1 MAEKCGQHEEDSASK
16 SLLGTRFKWCPTSLH
31 NLAAAETKV
40 LQYVKSRLERFY
52 VPIPNG
58 GRIWTLKVNPRKTDA
73 FPIVMVHGFAAAA
86 GFFFLNFDALAEHRT
101 VYAFDVLGFGQSSRH
116 KFSTKPDVVEEEF
129 VDSIEEWRK
138 GVGLEKFILMGT
150 SFGGFLAA
158 SYAIK
163 HPGRVKHLILA
174 DPWGFPEKTEQAAKN
189 ISLVVLQTP
198 FWMRIIAPML
208 PHINLLAPLRLAGPF
223 GPQLLRAVRPDV
235 RTKFA
240 DGFQDNT
247 VIDYLYHCVAQ
258 PPSAETAFGTLQSEG
273 WEWAKKPML
282 PRMTRLD
289 PNVPI
294 TFIYGADTWM
304 DSRTGKQTAILR
316 KGSYVDI
323 IFIQNAGHHMYAE
336 QYRDFNRELL
346 RVCRNTDRT
355 Q

>member
-174 DPWGFPEKTEQAAKN
+174 DPWGFPEKTEQAAKKFRAE
-189 ISLVVLQTP
+189 TP